1 MKYGVHV
8 ALWMAQWPEDIAPH
22 SGLLHTLEAR
32 FRAKQQVRAKQQALR
47 WRAAA

>member
-8 ALWMAQWPEDIAPH
+8 VLWMAQWPEDIAPH

-32 FRAKQQVRAKQQALR
+32 FRAKQQALR
-47 WRAAA
+47 RRAAAA